1 MSFLKESDLRGYAQ
15 STQKIQ
21 EAKTYIVKAT
31 YEASKTI
38 FLSHSHK
45 DKDLAQGLVN
55 YLAGLG
61 IKLYVDWQDSG
72 MPRITDRKTAEN
84 IKKKISDLSY
94 FLVLATPNA
103 LSSRWVPWEI
113 GVADQAK
120 ASEKIAV
127 IPVVDQFGKFEG
139 NEYLQLY
146 NRVEAD
152 NFGKL
157 LVFEKSQT
165 YSSND
170 IRAWFK

>member
-1 MSFLKESDLRGYAQ
+1 MSYLKESDLRGYAQ
-15 STQKIQ
+15 SAQKIQ
-21 EAKTYIVKAT
+21 EARTYIVKAA
-31 YEASKTI
+31 YEASKTV

-94 FLVLATPNA
+94 FLILATPNA
-103 LSSRWVPWEI
+103 LNSRWVPWEI
-113 GVADQAK
+113 GVADQVK
-120 ASEKIAV
+120 AQEKIAV
-127 IPVVDQFGKFEG
+127 IPVVDQSGKFEG

-152 NFGKL
+152 NFGKM

-165 YSSND
+165 YSSDD
-170 IRAWFK
+170 IKAWLK